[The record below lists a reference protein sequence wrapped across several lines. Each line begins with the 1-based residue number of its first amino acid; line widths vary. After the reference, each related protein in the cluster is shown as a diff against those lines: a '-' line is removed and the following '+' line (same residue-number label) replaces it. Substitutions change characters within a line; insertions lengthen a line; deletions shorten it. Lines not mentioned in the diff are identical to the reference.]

1 MNWDLY
7 ALIIIISFFMLYK
20 FCEKFSETMIVNI
33 IFSVSVFLLLAN
45 VLSTSNFF
53 HKSAVKTYVETVK
66 NMIQIIIIFAVVIL
80 IIYAVVGF
88 WGKRYSLRVDNFN
101 IGGINVFFDKSS
113 E

>member
-53 HKSAVKTYVETVK
+53 IKVLLKPT
-66 NMIQIIIIFAVVIL
+66 
-80 IIYAVVGF
+80 
-88 WGKRYSLRVDNFN
+88 
-101 IGGINVFFDKSS
+101 
-113 E
+113 